1 MYLVLDNIIKTFTSR
16 GGVGEVTAV
25 DGVSLNIQRG
35 DLVTLLGPSGC
46 GKTTTLRLI
55 AGFEFPTSGR
65 ILLDGQAINDL
76 PPHKR
81 EMSMVFQSYAIFP
94 HLNVFENI
102 AYGLNVQKRSR
113 DEIKRRVAKVL
124 ELVELTG
131 LENRA
136 PNQLSGGQQQRVALA
151 RALVM
156 EPKVLLMD
164 EPLSNLDAKLR
175 EQMRTEIRRIQKS
188 LGITSVYVTHDQV
201 EAMTLSDQ
209 VVVMNKGKI
218 EQIGT
223 PTEIYRRP
231 ATRFV
236 ADFIGRANFVEATV
250 RDRQDGHLVLD
261 ALGTTLTALTPAATL
276 RPGDP
281 ATLVLRPEMVEID
294 SPQAHVAGIVRRAA
308 YLGNVIE
315 YDVEV
320 AGQMLV
326 AHRARPAAHGDPSR
340 GADGEGAVLGGLF
353 VRAAEMN
360 TNFDLLF
367 LGHFAVDHN
376 VVDGVAE
383 IASGGGVYYGGI
395 AAARLGARVGV
406 VTRLRRGGLPAA
418 GGFPPGR
425 RRGLRHGRG
434 CHLRHREHVQFGR
447 HGAAGLRA
455 AGVCRADRARPNLPD
470 VTAHIY
476 AVTPI
481 IAGEVDLPLLKLLA
495 ARAQTLRFFRDP

>member
-1 MYLVLDNIIKTFTSR
+1 MYLVLDNINKTFTSR
-16 GGVGEVTAV
+16 GGVGEVKAV
-25 DGVSLNIQRG
+25 DGVSLSIQRG

-81 EMSMVFQSYAIFP
+81 DMSMVFQSYAIFP

-102 AYGLNVQKRSR
+102 AYGLNVQRR
-113 DEIKRRVAKVL
+113 PGAEIKQRVARVL

-151 RALVM
+151 RALIM

-175 EQMRTEIRRIQKS
+175 EQMRTEIRRIQKR

-209 VVVMNKGKI
+209 VVVMNQGKI
-218 EQIGT
+218 EQIGP

-250 RDRQDGHLVLD
+250 RERRDGLLVLD
-261 ALGTTLTALTPAATL
+261 ALGAALTAPAPVAPF
-276 RPGDP
+276 RPGET
-281 ATLVLRPEMVEID
+281 ATLVIRPEMIELVD
-294 SPQAHVAGIVRRAA
+294 DAARHPQSVAGIIRRAA

-320 AGQMLV
+320 AGQLLALV
-326 AHRARPAAHGDPSR
+326 ERDPR
-340 GADGEGAVLGGLF
+340 
-353 VRAAEMN
+353 R
-360 TNFDLLF
+360 
-367 LGHFAVDHN
+367 
-376 VVDGVAE
+376 AE
-383 IASGGGVYYGGI
+383 IYPEGQAVKVRFLEDCLY
-395 AAARLGARVGV
+395 V
-406 VTRLRRGGLPAA
+406 LP
-418 GGFPPGR
+418 
-425 RRGLRHGRG
+425 
-434 CHLRHREHVQFGR
+434 
-447 HGAAGLRA
+447 
-455 AGVCRADRARPNLPD
+455 
-470 VTAHIY
+470 
-476 AVTPI
+476 
-481 IAGEVDLPLLKLLA
+481 K
-495 ARAQTLRFFRDP
+495 